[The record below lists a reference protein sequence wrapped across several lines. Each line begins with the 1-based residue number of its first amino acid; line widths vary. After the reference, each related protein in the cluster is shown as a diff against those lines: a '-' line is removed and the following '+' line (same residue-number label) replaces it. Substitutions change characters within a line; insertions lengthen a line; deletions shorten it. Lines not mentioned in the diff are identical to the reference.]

1 MRIRNAL
8 QRLCMKAVML
18 VPAAIALAAPAL
30 AQARKQD
37 DAGPPYDVPGLE
49 PGYTWVPWV
58 FAFLFIAL
66 CTATCLKNPH
76 RIVQRES

>member
-8 QRLCMKAVML
+8 QDLCMKAVTL
-18 VPAAIALAAPAL
+18 VPAAVALAAPGF
-30 AQARKQD
+30 AQARKQE
-37 DAGPPYDVPGLE
+37 DARPPYDVTGLD

-76 RIVQRES
+76 RMAQRES

>member
-8 QRLCMKAVML
+8 QDLCMKAVML
-18 VPAAIALAAPAL
+18 VPAAVALAAPAL
-30 AQARKQD
+30 AQARKQED
-37 DAGPPYDVPGLE
+37 VRPPYDVPGLD

-76 RIVQRES
+76 RMAQRES